1 LDARKMPTCGPKLC
15 HVHQQ
20 STTRKN
26 SRWRMTAIA
35 AARTKASTS
44 RSSLASG
51 DSGASFSTRG
61 RSGCGSMA
69 SLLLRRERGFLQSLD
84 LVAEA
89 GGGFVVLAGDRLLE
103 VGAELGELGLHLLR
117 LGESTRRLAA
127 VSRLAV
133 DVLEQR
139 RQLLA
144 EDLVVVGAT

>member
-1 LDARKMPTCGPKLC
+1 
-15 HVHQQ
+15 
-20 STTRKN
+20 
-26 SRWRMTAIA
+26 
-35 AARTKASTS
+35 
-44 RSSLASG
+44 
-51 DSGASFSTRG
+51 
-61 RSGCGSMA
+61 MA

-144 EDLVVVGAT
+144 EDLVVVGATEPTGVAELDELDAALGTIDLREGGIVRLGDRLAGPRLAGRLRIAEVFL